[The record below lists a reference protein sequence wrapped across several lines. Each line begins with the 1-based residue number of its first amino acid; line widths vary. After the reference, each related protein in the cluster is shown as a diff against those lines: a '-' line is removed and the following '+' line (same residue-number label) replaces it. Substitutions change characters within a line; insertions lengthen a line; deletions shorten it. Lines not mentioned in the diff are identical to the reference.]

1 MAPEAS
7 SFSSHPRFSKSL
19 QNSPAQSPD
28 RWIPSLSF
36 WPFPSLKET
45 EWRTAGGSI
54 HRLLSALTPAGFC
67 NDNRACIAHMV
78 HSGGAWEGVWEA
90 CGRQQGRGQG
100 QRWAAAETGL
110 GGGSPGFGEDYEH
123 WSDKAAERHQEEG
136 WLQGQERTSAV
147 AGKSGQTEVTVS
159 RDGGGG
165 TQRLWTWRRG
175 ESTDIFS
182 R

>member
-1 MAPEAS
+1 MG
-7 SFSSHPRFSKSL
+7 RGL
-19 QNSPAQSPD
+19 
-28 RWIPSLSF
+28 
-36 WPFPSLKET
+36 
-45 EWRTAGGSI
+45 GG
-54 HRLLSALTPAGFC
+54 L
-67 NDNRACIAHMV
+67 
-78 HSGGAWEGVWEA
+78 WEA
-90 CGRQQGRGQG
+90 AGQG
-100 QRWAAAETGL
+100 SRPEVGSSRDWT

>member
-1 MAPEAS
+1 M
-7 SFSSHPRFSKSL
+7 
-19 QNSPAQSPD
+19 
-28 RWIPSLSF
+28 
-36 WPFPSLKET
+36 
-45 EWRTAGGSI
+45 GGSRAGVKARGGQQP
-54 HRLLSALTPAGFC
+54 RL
-67 NDNRACIAHMV
+67 D
-78 HSGGAWEGVWEA
+78 
-90 CGRQQGRGQG
+90 
-100 QRWAAAETGL
+100 